1 MMAAMKPARRF
12 TATVLLG
19 SFFLALA
26 AFIYVRLKAIPAGT
40 AVPLA
45 AAFLVEFPFYLLPG
59 FRIGFELRRPHA
71 LAAPLTA
78 SCVLP
83 YLIYSIPTG
92 QFSPIGFVLLIAIAA
107 ALSFWFVLL
116 PKHPATDLLFLAF
129 AASVYISKVFEIIF
143 TSPVPK
149 LQMSVLGHAML
160 IRTCALAI
168 LAIRGLRPGETLD
181 YRFLPT
187 ARECLVGLKWFAAL
201 VPACALA
208 LYATGLGIAPHAPK
222 NAWLIAPEF
231 FGIFWFVALSEE
243 FAFRGLLQ
251 QWFEKWTHSGAAGLT
266 IGFVLFGAAHL
277 GFNRIFPN
285 WRFAIVAAVFGLFCG
300 LAWRQTRTLPSAMVT
315 HALGATLYRVFFQ

>member
-26 AFIYVRLKAIPAGT
+26 AFIYVRIKAIPAGT

-59 FRIGFELRRPHA
+59 FKIGFELRRSLS
-71 LAAPLTA
+71 LAASLAAT
-78 SCVLP
+78 CVLP
-83 YLIYSIPTG
+83 YLVYSIPTG
-92 QFSPIGFVLLIAIAA
+92 QFQPVGFVLLIAIAL
-107 ALSFWFVLL
+107 ALSFWFALL
-116 PKHPATDLLFLAF
+116 PQHPITDLLFLAF
-129 AASVYISKVFEIIF
+129 AAAVYISKVFEIIF

-160 IRTCALAI
+160 IRTCAIAI
-168 LAIRGLRPGETLD
+168 LAIRGPRPGESLE

-208 LYATGLGIAPHAPK
+208 LYATQLGIAPHPPK
-222 NAWLIAPEF
+222 NPWLVLPEF
-231 FGIFWFVALSEE
+231 LGIFWFVALSEE

-251 QWFEKWTHSGAAGLT
+251 QWFEKWTHSATAGLV

-300 LAWRQTRTLPSAMVT
+300 LAWRQTRTIQSAMVT